1 MSQAESHRQTEDVGV
16 QEAEWGFWRGSALR
30 PGPSP
35 NTKTPG
41 SACALTA
48 RAGPRLPGKDEL
60 GPSRTMDNYGPALG
74 GLCGVESLWGG
85 EGDSVRTEGY
95 AHPMIPLS
103 PKES

>member
-1 MSQAESHRQTEDVGV
+1 
-16 QEAEWGFWRGSALR
+16 
-30 PGPSP
+30 
-35 NTKTPG
+35 
-41 SACALTA
+41 
-48 RAGPRLPGKDEL
+48 
-60 GPSRTMDNYGPALG
+60 MDNYGPALG